1 MKNAA
6 SGAWSASLDRG
17 RRVCWDVVE
26 TARSQKQVFAAL
38 VCYWVW
44 QLFFFQSPFS
54 GLDKAGVLVTGVP
67 EICLLGTSLV
77 AYGLAQRWEAL
88 LSSAAERRFYLV
100 FVGGA
105 LAGGTVCFCLAP
117 SLVLFP
123 VLSWTLA
130 LAGSIAMGAAA
141 ALYIIEMSRLFSQLG
156 PRFALFL
163 GVGSLLLAAL
173 GLGVVSLLP
182 FAGQG
187 AVLVGAAVG
196 ALVFLSR
203 ARSQFPRKRLFSWG
217 QDTAMRKPIKLLV
230 TCFVQGAALGIM
242 SALDPSASSGMQGS
256 FLTATAFALGA
267 LVLLATA
274 GLLSMD
280 FNHLLYQIG
289 FPLMALGFLGH
300 VCLPGNVGVS
310 EFLFGLAH
318 CYVYVLMTC
327 ICSYFSNCLKCS
339 PVWIVALT
347 TLCMVGGQLMGV
359 LLVGIAGALSLLPM
373 TAMGLSGVMTFLLP
387 VAALLLLSNDNPV
400 SGWGAMRPD
409 QRGEEGDRALFAK
422 IASDYQLTA
431 REHEITEY
439 LARGR
444 NKRYISQ
451 ELDLSEETVKTHMGN
466 IYRKLLVH
474 SQQELID
481 LVEKERQARDR

>member
-1 MKNAA
+1 MR
-6 SGAWSASLDRG
+6 SIVSRVRLVPLDKG
-17 RRVCWDVVE
+17 RRVGRDIAENV
-26 TARSQKQVFAAL
+26 RSHKQVFAAL
-38 VCYWVW
+38 VCYWAW

-54 GLDKAGVLVTGVP
+54 GLDKEGVFVAGAP
-67 EICLLGTSLV
+67 EICLLAASLLTY
-77 AYGLAQRWEAL
+77 ALAQCWEEP
-88 LSSAAERRFYLV
+88 LSLIAGRRFYLV
-100 FVGGA
+100 VIGGA
-105 LAGGTVCFCLAP
+105 LAGGTVCFWLALSALAP
-117 SLVLFP
+117 DA
-123 VLSWTLA
+123 LSWMLA
-130 LAGSIAMGAAA
+130 LFGSIAMGIAA
-141 ALYIIEMSRLFSQLG
+141 ALYIIEMSRIFSQLG
-156 PRFALFL
+156 PRPALFL
-163 GVGSLLLAAL
+163 GTGSLLLAAL
-173 GLGVVSLLP
+173 VLGFVALLP

-187 AVLVGAAVG
+187 MVLVGAAVG
-196 ALVFLSR
+196 ASVFLDR
-203 ARSQFPRKRLFSWG
+203 ARVRFPRKRLFSWG
-217 QDTAMRKPIKLLV
+217 RDVVMRKPIKLLA
-230 TCFVQGAALGIM
+230 TCFVQGGALGIM
-242 SALDPSASSGMQGS
+242 SALGSCASSEVQGS
-256 FLTATAFALGA
+256 FLTAASFALGA

-289 FPLMALGFLGH
+289 FPLMALGFLAH

-339 PVWIVALT
+339 PVWIVSLT
-347 TLCMVGGQLMGV
+347 TLCMVGGQLAGL
-359 LLVGIAGALSLLPM
+359 LLVGAGVALSLLPM
-373 TAMGLSGVMTFLLP
+373 AVTGLSGVLSFLLP
-387 VAALLLLSNDNPV
+387 TAALLLLSNDNPV

-409 QRGEEGDRALFAK
+409 QRGEEGDRALYAK

-431 REHEITEY
+431 REHEIIEY

-444 NKRYISQ
+444 NKRYVSQ

-481 LVEKERQARDR
+481 LVERERQARDR